1 MMDKRGVE
9 FLHFLSALFIVER
22 DFCCFCN
29 LIRESMDPV
38 NLMVV
43 VMMSFAFVHDYV
55 SKAPRL
61 AIHESNDD
69 YYLRREC
76 FPGVILKIANNTMR
90 EILKPDNR
98 CPIFCEQAHQDM
110 VSDSRYIL
118 YKKKYEEMLKLLNQK
133 YGRGLGKAE
142 LTEEID
148 ITGALDL
155 ETTNRLLK
163 ITFKLNEIAYFYQE
177 SQSSDVLKHP
187 NYIQQFNEFHK
198 KECRKKDALR
208 RTGQQAKRIFQPA
221 PRFFASKK
229 QSKASFLKKH

>member
-1 MMDKRGVE
+1 
-9 FLHFLSALFIVER
+9 
-22 DFCCFCN
+22 
-29 LIRESMDPV
+29 MDPV
-38 NLMVV
+38 NLMLV

-55 SKAPRL
+55 SRAPRL

-110 VSDSRYIL
+110 VEDFHYKT
-118 YKKKYEEMLKLLNQK
+118 YKKKYEEMLKLLNQR
-133 YGRGLGKAE
+133 YGRGLGQPE
-142 LTEEID
+142 RSEEID
-148 ITGALDL
+148 ITDVLDID
-155 ETTNRLLK
+155 TMNRLLK
-163 ITFKLNEIAYFYQE
+163 ITFRLNEIAYFYQE

-208 RTGQQAKRIFQPA
+208 RNGQQAKRIFQPR
-221 PRFFASKK
+221 PRFVAPKK
-229 QSKASFLKKH
+229 QDKTSVLKKH